1 MPRKRHDTDKTS
13 DSGEEVEKKK
23 TIKSKKMSSKSK
35 NKDSSSEE
43 DSGSSDSDGSNS
55 SSSDSSSSSSSSSSP
70 DSPDPPVK
78 ERQRIRA
85 TKSAESGEISDSDD
99 DSNTRKVKSS
109 VSNTRTTKKLHDS
122 EDSANEQD
130 SGQEDRSKRSEV
142 KSKRGEKSDI
152 KVERVEEEEE
162 NFEMEPEPE
171 WKRERNWS
179 SDEEKQSRRQ
189 TGSREKQRIS
199 EVHLVKQEKD
209 SGEESSGGM
218 RTDRYD
224 CSVSPD
230 VSRYRDRDAPY
241 SRDGRRDAR
250 NERDDRRN
258 RHRDRDS
265 EGRYDRDRRR
275 NERNGGRYDR
285 EDREERLDRD
295 DRYRRN
301 NRRYQSHGNDK
312 EREKRSGWRNDRDRR
327 EGRRE
332 DENNEKR
339 SDRRNDRDRREG
351 RREDENNE
359 KRNGRDRREGRRE
372 GRREEENN
380 KQENIENINKD
391 GEVKDGSDSKAVVP
405 VTKPPKDDQNI
416 MTRTG
421 GAYIP
426 PARLRMMQ
434 QQITDKSSVPYQRMA
449 WEALKKSINGLIN
462 KVNIA
467 NINFIVQ
474 ELFQENIVR
483 GRGVLARSIIQAQSA
498 SPTFTH
504 VYAALVAII
513 NTKFP
518 QNGELILKRLVI
530 QFRKGFRRND
540 KTLCLSSTRFL
551 AHLVNQQVAH
561 EVLAL
566 EILTLLLYTPTDDSV
581 EIAVG
586 FLKECGQKLQELS
599 PRGVTAIFDRLRN
612 ILHEGQI
619 DKRVQYMTEVMFA
632 VRKDNFKDFP
642 AVLESLDLIEEEEQF
657 THLLSLEQA
666 GDPEDILN
674 VFKADE
680 SYLVNEEKYK
690 TLKRGILEESSSDD
704 GSADKSGSDSSSD
717 SDSENEDAEAKQT
730 IIDTTETNMVVLRR
744 TIYLTI
750 QSSLHYE
757 ECAHKLLKMDLK
769 PGQEV
774 ELCNMILDCC
784 SQLRTYEKF
793 FGLLAQRF
801 CQMDKK
807 YVEPFQIIF
816 KEQYETIHRL
826 ETSKLRNVAK
836 FFAHLL
842 YTDAIS
848 WGVLCCISINEEDTT
863 SASRIFIKL
872 LFQELSEY
880 MGLPKLNDRFKDS
893 TLQPYF
899 EGIMPRDNPKN
910 TRFAINFFTTIGLG
924 GLTEDLRNHLKDV
937 TKQIM
942 EKKEAEQ
949 EKEDNESSDSSDSSD
964 SSSSSSSSSG
974 VDSDSESSSSDES
987 DAERKKKLRKKK
999 EKESKKKSEKESVK
1013 DKDTVKN
1020 YRKPASTRNN
1030 GDAYTDPWERQSN
1043 RNNQHRRERGR
1054 EIEQEYERDLEKAH
1068 KSKNKRDKSRKEID
1082 EEYGDNYQRVSEKSS
1097 ERYREKERDED
1108 SDRHRDSEKSRK
1120 SHKKHQ
1126 NSAEYSNSDRK
1137 RQNSDNSNS
1146 DRKRQNSDNPNS
1158 DRKKQSRNDYSDLD
1172 RNRQDRENYS
1182 SFERNRQ
1189 GSAEYS
1195 KRSREDDYGRER
1207 SVDID
1212 RYGDGNYKRI
1222 KREMNEDEY
1231 YEDSRRKNSHQDDR
1245 ERSYYNHNKENI
1257 DYSPRKRRYDNSS
1270 DEEAASVYKKRSKNL
1285 RYEQSPQ
1292 RSREHRRR

>member
-23 TIKSKKMSSKSK
+23 TIKSKKMLSKSK

-55 SSSDSSSSSSSSSSP
+55 SSSSSDSSSSGSGSSSP
-70 DSPDPPVK
+70 DIPDPPAK
-78 ERQRIRA
+78 ERKRVRA
-85 TKSAESGEISDSDD
+85 TKSAESGELSDSDE
-99 DSNTRKVKSS
+99 DSNPRKVKSS
-109 VSNTRTTKKLHDS
+109 VSNTRKTKKRHDS
-122 EDSANEQD
+122 EDSASEQD
-130 SGQEDRSKRSEV
+130 SDHKDRSKRSEV
-142 KSKRGEKSDI
+142 KTKRGEKLDV
-152 KVERVEEEEE
+152 KVERLEEEEE

-179 SDEEKQSRRQ
+179 SDEEKQNLGQ
-189 TGSREKQRIS
+189 TGSRERQRIS
-199 EVHLVKQEKD
+199 EVHLVKQEID
-209 SGEESSGGM
+209 SGKESSGGR

-224 CSVSPD
+224 HSVSPD

-241 SRDGRRDAR
+241 HRDGRRDDR

-258 RHRDRDS
+258 RHRDRDI

-275 NERNGGRYDR
+275 DERNGGRYDR
-285 EDREERLDRD
+285 EERQDRD

-301 NRRYQSHGNDK
+301 DRRYESHGNDR
-312 EREKRSGWRNDRDRR
+312 EREKRNDWRNDRDRR

-332 DENNEKR
+332 EENNEKR

-351 RREDENNE
+351 RRE
-359 KRNGRDRREGRRE
+359 
-372 GRREEENN
+372 EENN
-380 KQENIENINKD
+380 KQENMENTNKD
-391 GEVKDGSDSKAVVP
+391 GQVKDGQIKDVSDSTAVVP

-642 AVLESLDLIEEEEQF
+642 SVLESLDLIEEEEQF

-704 GSADKSGSDSSSD
+704 GSADKSGSESSSD

-987 DAERKKKLRKKK
+987 DAERKKKIRKKK
-999 EKESKKKSEKESVK
+999 EKESKKQSERERV
-1013 DKDTVKN
+1013 KDTVKDHH
-1020 YRKPASTRNN
+1020 KLTSTRNN

-1043 RNNQHRRERGR
+1043 RNNQHRRQRNR
-1054 EIEQEYERDLEKAH
+1054 EIEQENERDLEKAH
-1068 KSKNKRDKSRKEID
+1068 KSKNKRNKSHREVD
-1082 EEYGDNYQRVSEKSS
+1082 EEYDDNYQSVSEKST
-1097 ERYREKERDED
+1097 ERYREKERDQD

-1137 RQNSDNSNS
+1137 SQNSAEYSNS
-1146 DRKRQNSDNPNS
+1146 DRKRHNSDNRNSYRNRQNSDNRNS
-1158 DRKKQSRNDYSDLD
+1158 DRKKQSQNDYSDSD
-1172 RNRQDRENYS
+1172 RKRQDRENYS
-1182 SFERNRQ
+1182 NFERNRQ

-1222 KREMNEDEY
+1222 KREMNEDEC
-1231 YEDSRRKNSHQDDR
+1231 YEDSRRKKSYQDDR
-1245 ERSYYNHNKENI
+1245 ERSYYNHNKENM

-1270 DEEAASVYKKRSKNL
+1270 DEEEASVYKKRSKNS
-1285 RYEQSPQ
+1285 RYEQEQSPQ